1 MWILIGY
8 PIISILVSRFV
19 FAAMCRDDYF
29 KPDGKGDMIMVGL
42 LAFIAGL
49 FWPLIIPVRLIIWH
63 PRKTPDQILAERDAK
78 IAEQAAY
85 IRKLEIE
92 NGIGQYGR

>member
-1 MWILIGY
+1 MWFVIGY
-8 PIISILVSRFV
+8 GIVTLACARFIY
-19 FAAMCRDDYF
+19 AYMCRDKYM
-29 KPDGKGDMIMVGL
+29 KPEDGVDIAMTGFMSL
-42 LAFIAGL
+42 LTAL
-49 FWPLIIPVRLIIWH
+49 FWPLVLPIGLIIWR
-63 PRKTPDQILAERDAK
+63 PRKSPEQILAERDAK